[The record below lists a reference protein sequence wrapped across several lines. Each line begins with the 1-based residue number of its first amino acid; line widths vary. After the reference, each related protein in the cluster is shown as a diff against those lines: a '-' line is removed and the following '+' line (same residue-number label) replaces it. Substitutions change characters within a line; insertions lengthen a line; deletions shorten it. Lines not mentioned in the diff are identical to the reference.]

1 MNGIIAIEKK
11 KKPSLRRRNDI
22 MEALQMQIIERQSIF
37 LFNLITYKI
46 KLDKKRFPD
55 FIQHINRNIG
65 ALGVELTD
73 RIIFRFDDHGDEADY
88 ELFMPV
94 DKVLQSR
101 KEYGFEPVLKL
112 LQAITVRHEGNFLDL
127 KKTEQRLIEHINK
140 KNYTII
146 SEPYYSVV
154 RLDPENYS
162 SDSIID
168 IYIGVKY
175 NSNSTT
181 LMQ

>member
-1 MNGIIAIEKK
+1 
-11 KKPSLRRRNDI
+11 
-22 MEALQMQIIERQSIF
+22 MQIIERQSIF
-37 LFNLITYKI
+37 LFNVITYKI
-46 KLDKKRFPD
+46 NVAKKRFPA
-55 FIQHINRNIG
+55 FIQHINRSIY

-88 ELFMPV
+88 ELLMPV
-94 DKVLQSR
+94 NKPLKSR
-101 KEYGFEPVLKL
+101 EEYGFEPVFKL

-127 KKTEQRLIEHINK
+127 KKTENKLIEHIKK

-154 RLDPENYS
+154 RLDPANYS
-162 SDSIID
+162 SDCIVD

-175 NSNSTT
+175 DAP
-181 LMQ
+181 